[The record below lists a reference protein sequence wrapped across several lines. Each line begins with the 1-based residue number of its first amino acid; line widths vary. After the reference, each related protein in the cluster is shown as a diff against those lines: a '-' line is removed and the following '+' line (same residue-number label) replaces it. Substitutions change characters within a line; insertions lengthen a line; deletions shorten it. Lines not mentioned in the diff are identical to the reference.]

1 MCGLLIAVASAV
13 VEHGLQGTRAPV
25 GVASRH
31 QDAGTIVVAHGISGS
46 VASSRIR
53 DGTHVSCTGRQIPYY
68 SATRESP
75 VILFFGSISVKGV
88 VMI

>member
-46 VASSRIR
+46 VASS
-53 DGTHVSCTGRQIPYY
+53 
-68 SATRESP
+68 
-75 VILFFGSISVKGV
+75 
-88 VMI
+88 